1 MINEA
6 IVGSEYVEQ
15 MQEEIKSLTASL
27 NNLEDAVK
35 TRKKARTHE
44 EFEKDVTEAYN
55 ACTDMMNYLS
65 EMVRCASNLGV
76 IYGKFPVG
84 TIHQI
89 EQYKI

>member
-44 EFEKDVTEAYN
+44 EFEKDVTEA
-55 ACTDMMNYLS
+55 
-65 EMVRCASNLGV
+65 
-76 IYGKFPVG
+76 
-84 TIHQI
+84 
-89 EQYKI
+89 